1 MLQTGDKARG
11 SATGFS
17 HIVIYILLK
26 F

>member
-17 HIVIYILLK
+17 HVVIYILLK